1 MEGQLGLM
9 SQNRNAIAKV
19 EPDKTTK
26 EPESPVG
33 TERLMDVSNVK
44 QPLNQP
50 NRRVRTRTHGGVGRL
65 GPRGPGLPRCV
76 PVMNDNLEVKVLC
89 PVGRNE
95 GQANA
100 RVYPSHREVSP
111 EGSV

>member
-65 GPRGPGLPRCV
+65 GPRGPGLPRWAI
-76 PVMNDNLEVKVLC
+76 PSLGALYLGRSFNRRQYPTEVVDKGVLDLI
-89 PVGRNE
+89 E
-95 GQANA
+95 QAT
-100 RVYPSHREVSP
+100 
-111 EGSV
+111 